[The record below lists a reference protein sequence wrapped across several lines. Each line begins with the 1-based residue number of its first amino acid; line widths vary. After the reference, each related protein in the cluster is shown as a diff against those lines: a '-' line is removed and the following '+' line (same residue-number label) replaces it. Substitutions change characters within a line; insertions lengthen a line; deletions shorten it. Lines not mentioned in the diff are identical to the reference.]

1 MSNSQYI
8 VDATLENFQQVV
20 LEASMSVPV
29 VIDVWADWCEP
40 CKQLTPILEKLA
52 EAYQGAFVLA
62 KVNAEEQQELAG
74 HLQVRSLPNV
84 KIVKQGQLL
93 DEFNGA
99 LPEGE
104 IREKL
109 DQYVEAPPESDQDK
123 VKRLWSEGRLEE
135 AEAILIRMNQEN
147 PQDYDVLIDL
157 ARLRLEQGQVE
168 EARAIYDSL
177 PGEERLKPGAK
188 QLEARFEFE
197 EQARDIPPV
206 ADLQARL
213 KEEPSDVAAMNQL
226 ATHGIMAGDYEAAM
240 ELLLR
245 SVQTE
250 KDFQD
255 GAAKNTLIK
264 LFDLLGNENQLV
276 RQYRR
281 RLFSMMY

>member
-29 VIDVWADWCEP
+29 VIDVWAEWCEP

-123 VKRLWSEGRLEE
+123 VKRLWSEGRLED
-135 AEAILIRMNQEN
+135 AETVLIRMNQQN

-157 ARLRLEQGQVE
+157 ARLRLEQDQLE
-168 EARAIYDSL
+168 EARAIYESL

-197 EQARDIPPV
+197 EQARDIAPV
-206 ADLQARL
+206 AELQERIQ
-213 KEEPSDVAAMNQL
+213 KDPSDVAAMNQL
-226 ATHGIMAGDYEAAM
+226 ATHGILAGDYEAAM
-240 ELLLR
+240 ELLLK

-250 KDFQD
+250 KDFED
-255 GAAKNTLIK
+255 GAAKNTLIR
-264 LFDLLGNENQLV
+264 LFDLLGNENSLV

-281 RLFSMMY
+281 RLFAMMY

>member
-8 VDATLENFQQVV
+8 VDATLDNFQQVV

-29 VIDVWADWCEP
+29 VIDIWADWCEP

-109 DQYVEAPPESDQDK
+109 DQYVEAPPENDPDK
-123 VKRLWSEGRLEE
+123 VKRLWSEGQLEE
-135 AEAILIRMNQEN
+135 AEAVLIRMNQKD

-157 ARLRLEQGQVE
+157 ARLRLEQEQLE
-168 EARAIYDSL
+168 EARAIYESL
-177 PGEERLKPGAK
+177 PAEECLKPGAK

-197 EQARDIPPV
+197 EQARDIAPV
-206 ADLQARL
+206 ADLQERL
-213 KEEPSDVAAMNQL
+213 KKDPSDVPAMNQL
-226 ATHGIMAGDYEAAM
+226 ATHGILAGDHEAAM

-245 SVQTE
+245 SVQTG
-250 KDFQD
+250 KDVED
-255 GAAKNTLIK
+255 GAAKNTLIR
-264 LFDLLGNENQLV
+264 LFDLLGNENSLV

-281 RLFSMMY
+281 RLFAMMY

>member
-135 AEAILIRMNQEN
+135 AETILIRMNQEN

-157 ARLRLEQGQVE
+157 ARLRLEQGQTE
-168 EARAIYDSL
+168 EARAIYESL

-206 ADLQARL
+206 ADLQACL
-213 KEEPSDVAAMNQL
+213 KEDPTDVAAMNQL
-226 ATHGIMAGDYEAAM
+226 ATHGIMAGDHEAAM
-240 ELLLR
+240 ELLLK